1 MAPTLIRLDYDTYLL
16 LDDLERQE
24 LIILDMKIT
33 AGGAK
38 SMRLVAFCRFRVGQP
53 AIPNKIMQA

>member
-16 LDDLERQE
+16 LDGLERQE

-38 SMRLVAFCRFRVGQP
+38 SMRFRVGQP